1 MNVTVTLTQMM
12 KRDDRVIHLDL
23 LLRC

>member
-1 MNVTVTLTQMM
+1 VDVTVTLAQMM
-12 KRDDRVIHLDL
+12 KRDDRVIHFDL